1 MNMAASDELDDVDPI
16 DEELVA
22 YLDDEIEP
30 GERLRVERRLADD
43 AAYRDRLRR
52 LQQAWD
58 ALDALPHSSLGDAFT
73 SSTMTMVVAEQEQA
87 TTQAVRQLKT
97 RHSRRWLVLAVSTL
111 VATALGFVLVYRPL
125 TDSDRE
131 LVNDLP
137 VIERIDQLHN
147 TPSVEFLER
156 LQKEGLFLA
165 DSDEN

>member
-1 MNMAASDELDDVDPI
+1 MATSDELDGVDPI

-30 GERLRVERRLADD
+30 TDRQRIERRLADD
-43 AAYRDRLRR
+43 AAYRERLRQ

-58 ALDALPHSSLGDAFT
+58 ALDALPHSSLGEAFT

-87 TTQAVRQLKT
+87 TTQAVQKIQAKRG
-97 RHSRRWLVLAVSTL
+97 RRGIVLIVSTL
-111 VATALGFVLVYRPL
+111 LAAAVGFALVYRQL

-137 VIERIDQLHN
+137 VIERVDQLHN
-147 TPSVEFLER
+147 TPSVEFLEQ

-165 DSDEN
+165 ESNEN

>member
-1 MNMAASDELDDVDPI
+1 MAASDELDDVDPV

-30 GERLRVERRLADD
+30 TDRARVERRLADD
-43 AAYRDRLRR
+43 AAYRDRLRQ

-58 ALDALPHSSLGDAFT
+58 ALDALPHSSLGEAFT

-87 TTQAVRQLKT
+87 ATQAVQQLQTQRSK
-97 RHSRRWLVLAVSTL
+97 RWLVLAISTA
-111 VATALGFVLVYRPL
+111 VAAALGFVLVYRTL

-137 VIERIDQLHN
+137 VIERVDQLHN
-147 TPSVEFLER
+147 TPSVDFLER

-165 DSDEN
+165 NSDEN